1 MSAPNLARR
10 NKAENTIEA
19 DNIAQD
25 LAHLDGE
32 NFALDQPIAQ
42 VIARPCCVVAPAGW
56 QFIEEDKQDVNG
68 MIEMQSYS
76 VASIFLREGGE
87 LALGIDPW
95 RSWGAE
101 VRNMLGEGV

>member
-1 MSAPNLARR
+1 LSAPNLARR

-19 DNIAQD
+19 DN
-25 LAHLDGE
+25 
-32 NFALDQPIAQ
+32 IAQ